1 MMKTSF
7 VPLHLPE
14 GIHSKGETTS
24 IKKGACHLL
33 ISGVAIDS
41 S

>member
-1 MMKTSF
+1 MKTSF

-14 GIHSKGETTS
+14 GIHSRSETTS
-24 IKKGACHLL
+24 IKKCTGYLL
-33 ISGVAIDS
+33 IDSVAIDS